1 MQLYFTP
8 PQLQLLADILSEQKA
23 AQTEELLERLL
34 ARDFRLDFE
43 EVELLTKVVS
53 AQREELIAALA
64 GNTSRESKTLL
75 QKKKSE
81 LDNVLER
88 LNEAAAMV

>member
-8 PQLQLLADILSEQKA
+8 PQLQLLADILSEQKT
-23 AQTEELLERLL
+23 AQTEDLLERL
-34 ARDFRLDFE
+34 DFD
-43 EVELLTKVVS
+43 EVELLTKVVN
-53 AQREELIAALA
+53 AQRQEVSNAFS
-64 GNTSRESKTLL
+64 GGTSPESKALL

-88 LNEAAAMV
+88 LSEAAAMV